1 MLQDGPS
8 EEVRDT
14 VKNGIYLFAIVLK
27 YFTVL

>member
-8 EEVRDT
+8 EAVKDT
-14 VKNGIYLFAIVLK
+14 VKNGIYLFAIVFK